1 MAIIRSSRKSIK
13 VTPKL
18 YTLLDDDNIKLQLGQ
33 YLMTPALL
41 VDKSINTS
49 SILVSSSLLMKNL
62 SISHNVYPAFHKL
75 NYRLLPEKIIKAGP
89 VVGVLMARK
98 NRGEY
103 PLPVAREARIYQEM
117 SLQAAKKNIF
127 LYLFYADGVDW
138 KRQIINGHIYLSHA
152 PRKGKWFRA
161 SFCLPDI
168 VYNRISYRSKEDTKV
183 VQEFMQNARKSSI
196 YIFNSRFLNK
206 WEVHQCLV
214 NDPLT
219 RHFVLETDAY
229 SKDNLDKYLKK
240 YKEFF
245 IKPVASSLG
254 KGIIKIISSQP
265 NAIEYFRLGKSSG
278 WQTCHSKG
286 KLYNRLGIVEGG
298 KYILQKGINL
308 ASIGN
313 RIFDIRAQIQ
323 KNGQGNW
330 QFTGS
335 AVRLAA
341 AGKFV
346 THVPNGGSKRDYHL
360 TLNQVFGH
368 SSHITT
374 GLDRQLKTICQ
385 VVPRVLEERLGINLA
400 VLSLDIGI
408 DQAGQ
413 MWIIEVNS
421 KPASF
426 DEDPIRQRHLDL
438 LTDYFM
444 HKSNFG
450 VQ

>member
-1 MAIIRSSRKSIK
+1 MTIIRSSRKSIK
-13 VTPKL
+13 VPPKF
-18 YTLLDDDNIKLQLGQ
+18 YTFPDNNKIKLQLGQ
-33 YLMTPALL
+33 YLQNTALL
-41 VDKSINTS
+41 VDESINTS
-49 SILVSSSLLMKNL
+49 SIHVSSSLLMNL
-62 SISHNVYPAFHKL
+62 SLSQADYPAFHQL
-75 NYRLLPEKIIKAGP
+75 NYRLLPERIIKAGP
-89 VVGVLMARK
+89 VVGVLIARK
-98 NRGEY
+98 SSGGY

-138 KRQIINGHIYLSHA
+138 KRQIVHGHIYLSQA
-152 PRKGKWFRA
+152 PRKGKWCRA

-183 VQEFMQNARKSSI
+183 VQEFMQKAQQSSI

-214 NDPLT
+214 NDPQT

-229 SKDNLDKYLKK
+229 SQDNLNKYLEK

-245 IKPVASSLG
+245 IKPVASSVG
-254 KGIIKIISSQP
+254 KGIIKVISSQP
-265 NAIEYFRLGKSSG
+265 NAIEYFRLGKSSD
-278 WQTCHSKG
+278 WQTCHSKVG
-286 KLYNRLGIVEGG
+286 LYNQLKIPEGG

-313 RIFDIRAQIQ
+313 RIFDIRAQVQ
-323 KNGQGNW
+323 KNGQGKW

-346 THVPNGGSKRDYHL
+346 THVPNGGSKRDYHS
-360 TLNQVFGH
+360 TLKQVFGH
-368 SSHITT
+368 SSHITA
-374 GLDRQLKTICQ
+374 GLDGQLKKICQ
-385 VVPRVLEERLGINLA
+385 LVPHVLEERLGINLA

-408 DQAGQ
+408 DQGGQ

-438 LTDYFM
+438 LTDYFL
-444 HKSNFG
+444 HKSDFS